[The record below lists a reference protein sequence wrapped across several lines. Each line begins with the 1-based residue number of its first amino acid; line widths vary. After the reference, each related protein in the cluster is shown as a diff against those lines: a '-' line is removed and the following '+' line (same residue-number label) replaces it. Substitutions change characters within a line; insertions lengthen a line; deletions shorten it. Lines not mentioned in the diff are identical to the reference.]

1 MTRMTTEEAFVNA
14 KATTAVAMMSPV
26 LAPPGQSNNVSP
38 GLTRVNLTGS
48 AAVSK
53 SPSLRVTRVK
63 ADASRA
69 PASGKS
75 ER

>member
-38 GLTRVNLTGS
+38 GLTRVNLTG
-48 AAVSK
+48 
-53 SPSLRVTRVK
+53 
-63 ADASRA
+63 
-69 PASGKS
+69 
-75 ER
+75 